1 MAWWELLLAVVAAS
15 LLLVLAYGIGIAVRR
30 RLLARNGGVFEL
42 SHRVRDTRPGRGWVI
57 GIGRYSGDTQLEWFR
72 IFSLSPKP
80 KRVWRRVEIAYI
92 SSRSP
97 EGIEEL
103 VLYPESLIVTCEV
116 HGELI
121 DLAMDQQTLIGFQA
135 WLESRPIRSNWI
147 VF

>member
-1 MAWWELLLAVVAAS
+1 MACL

-30 RLLARNGGVFEL
+30 RLLERNGGVFEL
-42 SHRVRDTRPGRGWVI
+42 SHRVRDTKPGRGWII
-57 GIGRYSGDTQLEWFR
+57 GIGRYSGDAQLEWFR

-80 KRVWRRVEIAYI
+80 KRVWRRVEISYV

-116 HGELI
+116 KDELI
-121 DLAMDQQTLIGFQA
+121 DLSMDQQTLIGFQA
-135 WLESRPIRSNWI
+135 WLESRPIRSNWT

>member
-1 MAWWELLLAVVAAS
+1 MAWWELLLAVVAAL

-42 SHRVRDTRPGRGWVI
+42 SHRVRDTSPGRGWVI
-57 GIGRYSGDTQLEWFR
+57 GIGRYAGDAQLEWFR

-80 KRVWRRVEIAYI
+80 KRVWRRTEITYI

-103 VLYPESLIVTCEV
+103 VLYPENLIVTCDV
-116 HGELI
+116 KGEHI

-135 WLESRPIRSNWI
+135 WLESRPTRSTWI